1 MKMIISKSESRFVG
15 ERLLRFMY
23 FPPDENRL
31 RDNAERMQQNKA
43 PPRRPGDGY
52 TIAGALV
59 GIIAGIVV
67 AVIIGGLPWVFIVC
81 AIGGGIAGTLL
92 GSLVGTLI
100 TKYRNSRNSL
110 KYY

>member
-52 TIAGALV
+52 AIAGALV
-59 GIIAGIVV
+59 GFIVGIIIASLIGI
-67 AVIIGGLPWVFIVC
+67 PWVFIAG
-81 AIGGGIAGTLL
+81 AIGGGIVGTLL

>member
-52 TIAGALV
+52 AIAGALV
-59 GIIAGIVV
+59 GFIVGIIIAGT
-67 AVIIGGLPWVFIVC
+67 IGSMPWMFIVG
-81 AIGGGIAGTLL
+81 AIGGGIVGTLL

-100 TKYRNSRNSL
+100 TKYRMSKDHLN
-110 KYY
+110 YY